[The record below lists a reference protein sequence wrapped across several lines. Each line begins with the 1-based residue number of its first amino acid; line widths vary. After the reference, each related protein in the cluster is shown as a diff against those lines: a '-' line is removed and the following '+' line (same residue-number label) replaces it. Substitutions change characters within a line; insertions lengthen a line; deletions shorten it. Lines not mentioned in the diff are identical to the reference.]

1 MSKST
6 LPALKMNAVSEEQEE
21 PTADLDVPEEVQFA
35 GRYKYPA
42 VKKSVFKNIGCYKY
56 QPRPVTPKNYNPRP
70 KSSNRYV
77 FVGDND
83 ELEMETEET
92 EETEETDDNPEVELG
107 NEEKTEVEGV
117 EEESV
122 QLTEQEGAEG
132 KNNFRY

>member
-6 LPALKMNAVSEEQEE
+6 LPAVKMNAVSEEQEQ

-92 EETEETDDNPEVELG
+92 EETDDNPAVELG
-107 NEEKTEVEGV
+107 DEEMTEVERK

-122 QLTEQEGAEG
+122 QQTEQKGASG